1 MISMGG
7 KVKNEQGMVSIL
19 VTMIMIVVI
28 TLIVL
33 GFAQVSRRNQREALD
48 DQLSAQAYYAAESGV
63 DAAIDYL
70 SAHTGY
76 QKDTV
81 GNGQCGTF
89 ISTLGNTN
97 VLDQPTNT
105 EYTCLMVD
113 TEPSDLNIS
122 PLTQQSNTILHLA
135 NTDTEPFTA
144 LKFTWSPQNP
154 LGFPAGTCSGS
165 GVNGTTLPAYASWK
179 CPYGLLRLDLVD
191 TSSAAITNA
200 NVESGQ
206 DAMSFYFIP
215 SYQPAGGTF
224 KNTAKITWPPTA
236 QAVDPTQPYNSCNGN
251 TSGCPVQVIPVHCA
265 NPTTPTNGNCSIE
278 LDLYNAAGVLGGSTD
293 YYGRMSMM
301 YQDSSSVVI
310 TGGDNTNPITP
321 SGGGVQFIGGQALI
335 DSTGQSGDELRRV
348 QVRVPIAASSGDLP
362 LDGLQ
367 TTDTLCKQLS
377 DGPLPLSTQ
386 DTCPDHP

>member
-7 KVKNEQGMVSIL
+7 KGKNEQGMVSIL

-48 DQLSAQAYYAAESGV
+48 DQLSTQAYYAAESGV

-97 VLDQPTNT
+97 VLDLPTKT

-113 TEPSDLNIS
+113 TEPSNLNIA

-144 LKFTWSPQNP
+144 LKFTWAPQNP

-165 GVNGTTLPAYASWK
+165 GANGTTLPTYASWK

-200 NVESGQ
+200 SVESGQ

-215 SYQPAGGTF
+215 SYQSGGVF
-224 KNTAKITWPPTA
+224 VNTTKVTWPPTA
-236 QAVDPTQPYNSCNGN
+236 QAVDPTQPYNSCTSN
-251 TSGCPVQVIPVHCA
+251 TSGCPVQVIPVHCT
-265 NPTTPTNGNCSIE
+265 NPTAPTNGNCSIE
-278 LDLYNAAGVLGGSTD
+278 LDLYNAAGVAGGSTD

-301 YQDSSSVVI
+301 YQDSSSVDI
-310 TGGDNTNPITP
+310 TGGDSTDPITP

-348 QVRVPIAASSGDLP
+348 QVRVPIAASSGNLP
-362 LDGLQ
+362 QDGLQ

-377 DGPLPLSTQ
+377 DGPSLSTQ